1 MGLVNKK
8 KKKKLKTTSRG
19 GSGGM
24 RDNSDL
30 RPSYIPKTAPC
41 MNGCPNHNDIRGAL
55 TVVAQ
60 SETYERSYED
70 SFKLAFGMMAETN
83 PFPSACGR
91 VCPHPCEEDC
101 NRQSVDEVVSINAFE
116 RFVGDYAIENSL
128 PLANL
133 PDEDAKDKKVA
144 VVGSG
149 PAGMSCAYQMAR
161 RGYKVTVFE
170 AFPKAGGMLRY
181 GIPYY
186 RLPEDVLDAEIQRIL
201 DMGVE
206 LKLNTAIGKDISL
219 ENLKNDYDAL
229 FVGIGAHVGRG
240 LRVEGEEAPNV
251 LSGADFLN
259 KINSGE
265 TVAIGDKVLVVG
277 GGNTAIDAAR
287 VSKRLGADVTIV
299 YRRTVAEMPAIQEEI
314 DDALEEGIKLEFLA
328 APVGFDKEGDLAT
341 AMKCIRMELG
351 EPDDSGRRRP
361 VPIDG
366 SEFTLDCTS
375 VIAAISQEPDFEGLD
390 DLREGRDWVKIDEFG
405 RTKIEKIFAGGDA
418 INLWLVTGAI
428 AQGRFAAEAMDA
440 TIKGEE
446 PVGHEYPVIV
456 KYTDKMDEK
465 TGGYMMLA
473 SHFEK
478 ADRNNVSHIPVDDR
492 FGDDA
497 LIREVSKGLSFDDA
511 IAESKRCMSCG
522 MCFRCGNCYN
532 YCQDNAVVRPM
543 DVNEPYYFKME
554 LCQGCK
560 KCAENCPC
568 GYINMA

>member
-1 MGLVNKK
+1 MGLVNKS
-8 KKKKLKTTSRG
+8 KKKKLKTASRG
-19 GSGGM
+19 GTGGM
-24 RDNSDL
+24 RDTSNL
-30 RPSYIPKTAPC
+30 RPSYVPKTPPC

-60 SETYERSYED
+60 SETYERSYEE
-70 SFKLAFGMMAETN
+70 SFKLAFGMLAETN
-83 PFPSACGR
+83 PFPSTCGR

-116 RFVGDYAIENSL
+116 LFLGDYAIENSL

-133 PDEDAKDKKVA
+133 PDEEAKDKKVA
-144 VVGSG
+144 IVGSG
-149 PAGMSCAYQMAR
+149 PAGLSCAYQMAR

-186 RLPEDVLDAEIQRIL
+186 RLPEAVLDAEINRII
-201 DMGVE
+201 DMGIE
-206 LKLNTAIGKDISL
+206 LKLNTTVGKDVSL
-219 ENLKNDYDAL
+219 DDLKNDFDAL

-251 LSGADFLN
+251 ISGAEFLN
-259 KINSGE
+259 RINSGE
-265 TVAIGDKVLVVG
+265 TVEIGDKVLVVG

-299 YRRTVAEMPAIQEEI
+299 YRRTVEEMPAIQEEI
-314 DDALEEGIKLEFLA
+314 DDAQEEGIKLYFLA
-328 APVGFDKEGDLAT
+328 APVGFEKDGDVAT
-341 AMKCIRMELG
+341 EMKCIRMELG
-351 EPDDSGRRRP
+351 EPDESGRRRP
-361 VPIDG
+361 VPIEG
-366 SEFTLDCTS
+366 SEFSLECSS
-375 VIAAISQEPDFEGLD
+375 VIAAISQEPDFEGLS
-390 DLREGRDWVKIDEFG
+390 DLREGRDWVKIDDFG

-418 INLWLVTGAI
+418 INLWLVTGAV

-440 TIKGEE
+440 TLKGDE
-446 PVGHEYPVIV
+446 PKGQDYPPIV
-456 KYTDKMDEK
+456 RYTDKMDEK
-465 TGGYMMLA
+465 TGGYMMLT

-478 ADRNNVSHIPVDDR
+478 ADRNNVSHIPVDER
-492 FGDDA
+492 FGEDA
-497 LIREVSKGLSFDDA
+497 LTREVSKGLSLEQA

-532 YCQDNAVVRPM
+532 YCQDSAIARPM
-543 DVNEPYYFKME
+543 DINEPYYIKLE